1 MSYPSNSLEFE
12 RLDGSWMVGMYQECK
27 RELADQWKIVCE
39 QYSQADLEATFQFVQ
54 THADAFVL
62 EFYQQMLLEEQALE
76 FLSVEMVQN
85 RLKNS
90 LHQWLVSS
98 FEVPFKQ
105 NYLEIVEKQFKVGD
119 VHARVHIPSWMILR
133 GVRIIIKK
141 ALTFLANEPYTNLN
155 QINYLCQI
163 LCFAT
168 EIMCRSYELK
178 VEVHNDMKHT
188 YRLFSAMQDVTVQ
201 KDRQRGTLLDWEN
214 ELMFQVVS
222 DHSKL
227 TQPILSKTEF
237 GLWFIHKAAYAF
249 SNTEQVG
256 TITDRIYQ
264 VDELIEQIKN
274 SESQSHAV
282 EMIQLIRAKNR
293 EILHL
298 IDQIFQVSEYI
309 NSGNDALTQLLNRRY
324 LSTIVA
330 REINFARKNNTPLT
344 VLSIDADHF
353 KYINDHYGH
362 AAGDEALQFLAD
374 SILQYTKGSDYAFRI
389 GGEEFLLLQVDTNV
403 ERALKVAENI
413 RKRVADRTVNTSTGA
428 SFNFTVSIGVHEYD
442 GHPDYQR
449 FLDAV
454 DKALYVAKNNGRNN
468 VYMG

>member
-1 MSYPSNSLEFE
+1 M
-12 RLDGSWMVGMYQECK
+12 
-27 RELADQWKIVCE
+27 
-39 QYSQADLEATFQFVQ
+39 
-54 THADAFVL
+54 
-62 EFYQQMLLEEQALE
+62 
-76 FLSVEMVQN
+76 
-85 RLKNS
+85 
-90 LHQWLVSS
+90 
-98 FEVPFKQ
+98 
-105 NYLEIVEKQFKVGD
+105 GD

-353 KYINDHYGH
+353 KYINDRYGH